1 VAVVVALGEALVEL
15 AAVGGP
21 LEEAREFRRGFGGD
35 TSNFAVAAARLGAE
49 VAYVT
54 RVGDDAFG
62 RALLRMWT
70 EEGVDVSHVR
80 VGAGEPTG
88 IYFLAPDGAGQFTY
102 YRTGSAASRL
112 GPEDVPQVLLRSAR
126 LLHTSGITQAISPSA
141 REAARTAVEAAKEF
155 GVRVSYDV
163 NARPKLASAAEL
175 RAWVGETLPL
185 VDLAFLSAED
195 ARFLFGEAGED
206 AVLDRLLELG
216 ARVAVLKLGERGC
229 RVATR
234 DGEGVAA
241 PGWPVASVDPTG
253 AGDAFDA
260 AFAVE
265 WLAGRPLAEAAKFA
279 NAVGALSTTG
289 LGATAALPTRGQVE
303 RFLARPGEAP

>member
-1 VAVVVALGEALVEL
+1 MALVVALGEGLVEL
-15 AAVGGP
+15 AAVAGP

-35 TSNFAVAAARLGAE
+35 TSNFAVAAARLGAQ

-62 RALLRMWT
+62 TALLRMWT
-70 EEGVDVSHVR
+70 EEGVDVSWVR

-112 GPEDVPQVLLRSAR
+112 APEDVPRSLLQSAR
-126 LLHTSGITQAISPSA
+126 LFHTSGITQAISPSA
-141 REAARTAVEAAKEF
+141 RRAARAALEAAKEF
-155 GVRVSYDV
+155 GVAVSYDV
-163 NARPKLASAAEL
+163 NARPKLASAPEL
-175 RAWVGETLPL
+175 RGLVSETLPL
-185 VDLAFLSAED
+185 TDLAFLSAED
-195 ARFLFGEAGED
+195 ARFLFGRQCED
-206 AVLDRLLELG
+206 AILDTLLEWG

-229 RVATR
+229 RVASLG
-234 DGEGVAA
+234 GERFTAS
-241 PGWPVASVDPTG
+241 GWPVESVDPTG

-260 AFAVE
+260 AFALE
-265 WLAGRPLAEAAKFA
+265 WLAGRSLSEAARFA

-289 LGATAALPTRGQVE
+289 LGATSALPTRGQVE
-303 RFLARPGEAP
+303 RFLAGLGAAP